1 MNRTGLA
8 LASGTTLCLVA
19 WTSSATAQIHA
30 DFDLEAGAADR
41 VVPPRQPALGTGIGP
56 MFELEGHV
64 AVVPLVRAGA
74 YVSFDLTPLAE
85 EGVRD
90 AIAAGFSGRL
100 YSPWP
105 AGPFRAWLGLGFGY
119 AAAHAPGYGMVPPT
133 SGGFFQVPLGLGS
146 SFRLS
151 RSFELVG
158 EAGTRIGFGFTGSE
172 YNRGVATGDAT
183 LGVFLV
189 LGAAYEL

>member
-8 LASGTTLCLVA
+8 IGTTLCLVA
-19 WTSSATAQIHA
+19 WTSSATAQIHG

-41 VVPPRQPALGTGIGP
+41 VVPPRAADAGGTGIGP
-56 MFELEGHV
+56 MFELTGHV

-74 YVSFDLTPLAE
+74 YVSFDLTPLGY

-90 AIAAGFSGRL
+90 VIAAGFSGRL

-119 AAAHAPGYGMVPPT
+119 AAGHAPPYETVSAT
-133 SGGFFQVPLGLGS
+133 SGGFFEVPLGLGS

-172 YNRGVATGDAT
+172 YNRGPATGDGTT

-189 LGAAYEL
+189 L